1 MQQNETIQPITTAK
15 SKVIDR
21 ILNEIKEYEGGYINL
36 SNTVTFSQPKMIN
49 IIKTHQNHGF
59 LKSLPEGMVD
69 DRMFYDIVT
78 PLVDTGVKNTDIDTK
93 NVEPTSLTRDYQPQ
107 ALLIKPEL
115 QLFFKYTDEDTRI
128 NNIVEAFTDEGNVV
142 VRKVKEGIYKKVL
155 LENLYIIDQ
164 TAEYLED
171 TTVIERDFMDQ
182 TKLRRMTE
190 WNADEVD
197 NLIKSFKKSESSTK
211 TPYFEIFYRFGE
223 ISLDELNEINGVE
236 STDEKDDNKY
246 VESMVVFGRA
256 KITRRKDDPIALSGE
271 KGFIL
276 FAEELKPEEIK
287 ISRDYII
294 KKYKPY
300 EEAHF
305 GAYKGRWLREG
316 YREICIQNQNRANEL
331 GNQIRIGMKL
341 SLKHILW
348 SSDNNVKGRNILSSI
363 QDGQILEAKDLQV
376 LNLSENKNL
385 GAYAQEWNQNI
396 QNAREKCRAFEM
408 ALSDNAPSSTT
419 ATEANINNINNSKY
433 YKFKQQK
440 LGIFFRNVY
449 NRWILPELLK
459 NISDEH
465 EIEISGD
472 PSYMDLIYDALINNW
487 YLQNIYKMPTH
498 GPEEADMIKQAKK
511 EELQKKPKLF
521 IKILKDYF
529 KNAEIVL
536 DVTVTDESSNKQ
548 TKVSNGLNLVKY
560 TSNPNIMQDSMSRDI
575 INEIAND
582 LGFKVK
588 KTAPPQPTPMQPG
601 QGMPNNQPGQP
612 AGIPQETAN
621 NNQNL

>member
-1 MQQNETIQPITTAK
+1 MPTETTQPITTAK

-21 ILNEIKEYEGGYINL
+21 ILAYIKEYESGSISL
-36 SNTVTFSQPKMIN
+36 SNTVTFSQPEMVN

-93 NVEPTSLTRDYQPQ
+93 NVEPTSLTRDCQPQ

-128 NNIVEAFTDEGNVV
+128 NNFVEIFTDEGNAVA
-142 VRKVKEGIYKKVL
+142 RKVKGGIYKKVL
-155 LENLYIIDQ
+155 LENLYVIDQ
-164 TAEYLED
+164 TAETLED
-171 TTVIERDFMDQ
+171 TPVIERDFMNQ
-182 TKLRRMTE
+182 TQLRKMTE

-197 NLIKSFKKSESSTK
+197 NLINSFKKSETSTK
-211 TPYFEIFYRFGE
+211 SPYFKLFYCFSE
-223 ISLDELNEINGVE
+223 ISKDELNELNEIE
-236 STDEKDDNKY
+236 TDEKDDNKY
-246 VESMVVFGRA
+246 VQSMVVFGRA
-256 KITRRKDDPIALSGE
+256 KTTKKDDKISGE
-271 KGFIL
+271 KGFVL

-287 ISRDYII
+287 ITRNYII

-305 GAYKGRWLREG
+305 GAYKGRWMREG
-316 YREICIQNQNRANEL
+316 YRELCIQNQNRANEL

-348 SSDNNVKGRNILSSI
+348 SKDDAIKGRNILSAL
-363 QDGQILEAKDLQV
+363 QDGQILQANDLNV

-385 GAYAQEWNQNI
+385 AAYAQEWNQNI

-408 ALSDNAPSSTT
+408 ALAENSPASTT
-419 ATEANINNINNSKY
+419 ATEANINNVNNSKY
-433 YKFKQQK
+433 FKFKQQK

-449 NRWILPELLK
+449 NRWVLHELLK
-459 NISDEH
+459 NVTDEH
-465 EIEISGD
+465 EIELTGD
-472 PSYMDLIYDALINNW
+472 PSYMDAIYDALTNCW
-487 YLQNIYKMPTH
+487 YVQNIWKMPTH
-498 GPEEADMIKQAKK
+498 GPEQTDMIKQMKK
-511 EELQKKPKLF
+511 EELIKNRKEFLLIQKDF
-521 IKILKDYF
+521 F
-529 KNAEIVL
+529 RNAEIVL

-548 TKVSNGLNLVKY
+548 TKTTNGLNLVKY
-560 TSNPNIMQDSMSRDI
+560 TSNPIIMQDPTSRDI
-575 INEIAND
+575 IIEIAND

-588 KTAPPQPTPMQPG
+588 KTAPPQMAMQPG
-601 QGMPNNQPGQP
+601 QGMSNNQLGQP
-612 AGIPQETAN
+612 AGVPQETAS
-621 NNQNL
+621 NNQNI

>member
-1 MQQNETIQPITTAK
+1 MPTEITQPTTTAK
-15 SKVIDR
+15 SRVIDR
-21 ILNEIKEYEGGYINL
+21 IIAYIKEYESGSIPL
-36 SNTVTFSQPKMIN
+36 SNTVTFSQPGMVN
-49 IIKTHQNHGF
+49 TIKTHQNHGF

-69 DRMFYDIVT
+69 DRMSYDIVT

-93 NVEPTSLTRDYQPQ
+93 NVEPTSLTRDYQSH

-128 NNIVEAFTDEGNVV
+128 NNFVEIFIDEGNAVA
-142 VRKVKEGIYKKVL
+142 RKVKEGIYKKVL
-155 LENLYIIDQ
+155 LENLYVIDQ
-164 TAEYLED
+164 TAETLED

-190 WNADEVD
+190 WNADEVN
-197 NLIKSFKKSESSTK
+197 NLINSFKKSETSTK
-211 TPYFEIFYRFGE
+211 SPYFELFYCFSE
-223 ISLDELNEINGVE
+223 ISKDELNEINGIE
-236 STDEKDDNKY
+236 SSDKQDDNKY
-246 VESMVVFGRA
+246 VQSMVVFGRA
-256 KITRRKDDPIALSGE
+256 KTTKKNDKISSE

-287 ISRDYII
+287 ITRNYII

-305 GAYKGRWLREG
+305 GAYKGRWMREG
-316 YREICIQNQNRANEL
+316 YRELCIQNQNRANEL

-348 SSDNNVKGRNILSSI
+348 SSDDTIKGRNILSSL
-363 QDGQILEAKDLQV
+363 QDGQILQAKDLQL

-385 GAYAQEWNQNI
+385 AAYAQEWNQNI

-408 ALSDNAPSSTT
+408 ALSENSPSSTT

-433 YKFKQQK
+433 FKFKQQK
-440 LGIFFRNVY
+440 LGIFFRNIY
-449 NRWILPELLK
+449 NRWVLPELLK
-459 NISDEH
+459 NVTDEH
-465 EIEISGD
+465 EIEITGD
-472 PSYMDLIYDALINNW
+472 PSYMDLIYDALVNNW
-487 YLQNIYKMPTH
+487 YLQNLLKMPTH
-498 GPEEADMIKQAKK
+498 GPEQADMIKQMKK
-511 EELQKKPKLF
+511 EELMKNRKEFLTIQKDF
-521 IKILKDYF
+521 F

-548 TKVSNGLNLVKY
+548 TKTTNGLNLVKY
-560 TSNPNIMQDSMSRDI
+560 TSNPIIMQDPTSRDI
-575 INEIAND
+575 IIEIAND

-588 KTAPPQPTPMQPG
+588 KTAPPQMPMQPG
-601 QGMPNNQPGQP
+601 QMPNNQPGQP

-621 NNQNL
+621 NNQNV